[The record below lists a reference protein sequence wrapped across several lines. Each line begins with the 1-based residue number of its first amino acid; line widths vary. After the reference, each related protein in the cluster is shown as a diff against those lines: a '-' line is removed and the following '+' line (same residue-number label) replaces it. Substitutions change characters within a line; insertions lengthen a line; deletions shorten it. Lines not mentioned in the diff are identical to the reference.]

1 MNVTLLHATHDPE
14 LVAGLAAYL
23 CRNTRSA
30 RSMVDKIQVL
40 DGDDYSRILKSLES
54 AIESGHLSVV
64 EHVSYTFFI
73 DDITRACSHQ
83 LVRHRIASYTQAS
96 QRAGDGDPR
105 CFAELLLPQH
115 LKAQYQNAMDV
126 ALGTYKN
133 MIAGGIPPEDARFV
147 LPNAALTTLMMTM
160 NARELYH
167 FLQIR
172 LCNKAQWEIGMLA
185 RLLWH
190 AARDHFP
197 LLFASCGPPCKNGQ
211 CMEKRPCKEGM
222 RDEVHH

>member
-1 MNVTLLHATHDPE
+1 M
-14 LVAGLAAYL
+14 AG
-23 CRNTRSA
+23 RFP
-30 RSMVDKIQVL
+30 VL
-40 DGDDYSRILKSLES
+40 DGDDRSRIQKSLKS

-73 DDITRACSHQ
+73 EDITRACSHQ

-105 CFAELLLPQH
+105 CFAGLWLPKH
-115 LKAQYQNAMDV
+115 LKVQYQNAMDV

-167 FLQIR
+167 FLQMR
-172 LCNKAQWEIGMLA
+172 LCNKAQWEIGALA
-185 RLLWH
+185 RRLWH
-190 AARDHFP
+190 AASDHFP
-197 LLFASCGPPCKNGQ
+197 LLFDTCGPQCRTGKCREKKPCDNKWTG
-211 CMEKRPCKEGM
+211 EES
-222 RDEVHH
+222 